1 MDRIHSYSFPG
12 LIFLLAQLT
21 YRFVPYGF
29 YILLFVL
36 TALLLSGTAR
46 MIYHVFQRLQSARTV

>member
-1 MDRIHSYSFPG
+1 MDHMPSYSFPG
-12 LIFLLAQLT
+12 IVFLLAQLT

-36 TALLLSGTAR
+36 TALLLSGAVR
-46 MIYHVFQRLQSARTV
+46 MIYHIFQRRLSAQAL